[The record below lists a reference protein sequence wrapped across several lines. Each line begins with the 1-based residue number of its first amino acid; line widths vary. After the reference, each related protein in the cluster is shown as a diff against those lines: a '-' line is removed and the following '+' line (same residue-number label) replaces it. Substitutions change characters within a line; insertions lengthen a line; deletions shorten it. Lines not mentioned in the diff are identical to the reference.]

1 MKKFHDLYKE
11 KVNEAEELQEGKIL
25 SDFRNIYGVLLE
37 HYGLASIHELDEN
50 SQISFLTE
58 LNNYWS
64 EEEGLSDKGDKFIA
78 KRSIVLNENSTPQQ
92 KKNYLKARVAAVINE
107 TVRQS
112 DLKWKLYDV
121 IDEMYNQ
128 LNASSLREILT
139 TDMITGIITET
150 FTQTVESF
158 SENIH
163 NELAESAKPKKRFV
177 VKVKAK

>member
-11 KVNEAEELQEGKIL
+11 KVNAAEEIKESNVL
-25 SDFRNIYGVLLE
+25 SQFRTIYSALLE
-37 HYGLASIHELDEN
+37 HYELTSIHELDEE
-50 SQISFLTE
+50 SQVSFLTE

-64 EEEGLSDKGDKFIA
+64 EEDGLSKKGEKFIN
-78 KRSIVLNENSTPQQ
+78 KSSIVLNENSTPQQ
-92 KKNYLKARVAAVINE
+92 KKNYLKTKVAAVINE

-139 TDMITGIITET
+139 ADLITEIITES
-150 FTQTVESF
+150 FTQTMESF
-158 SENIH
+158 TENIH
-163 NELAESAKPKKRFV
+163 TELTESAKPKKRYV